1 MNLKISEKLAQ
12 PQVYHYIKWLGRAE
26 YRNID
31 CTMTYTERCYELL
44 DELFALLER
53 LKPVSENG
61 VKSLWLCAR
70 RGSIDDFGQ
79 QFGSYDDLL
88 ADGDIKNYA
97 EYEAYWREMFP
108 DEIEW
113 YQLDAVE
120 DKNRH
125 YRAVLLKHQ
134 HVLEQEGSVR
144 KSTLTDDVSPFIEW
158 LIESVRKSIE
168 ALEEGTYNEIVE
180 KDLPARHRTGTIL
193 RKDLWDLYPEERAEY
208 FENLSQ
214 AEVEEFVAC
223 AVSDKAQL
231 KSKLPSVTAN
241 DFYRFCAMGY
251 KANNYAGSELSPR
264 EQYFKHADGRDSG
277 LGEID
282 PDSPTEFSTWYHDS
296 NRLGGH
302 PWEVCR
308 GGNSTHIDLYVVA
321 DNDGYSLRVAGSST
335 WRSVEAIKFFLA
347 LHRAGLPVVISQAE
361 LLKSRLSGMEKVG
374 IVPVG
379 VWPTYCQSRFPNED
393 VEAFINLPREDEEK
407 MIPRCVWQPLTQIEL
422 Q

>member
-1 MNLKISEKLAQ
+1 MS
-12 PQVYHYIKWLGRAE
+12 
-26 YRNID
+26 
-31 CTMTYTERCYELL
+31 
-44 DELFALLER
+44 
-53 LKPVSENG
+53 
-61 VKSLWLCAR
+61 SLPKR
-70 RGSIDDFGQ
+70 S
-79 QFGSYDDLL
+79 
-88 ADGDIKNYA
+88 
-97 EYEAYWREMFP
+97 
-108 DEIEW
+108 
-113 YQLDAVE
+113 
-120 DKNRH
+120 
-125 YRAVLLKHQ
+125 
-134 HVLEQEGSVR
+134 
-144 KSTLTDDVSPFIEW
+144 
-158 LIESVRKSIE
+158 
-168 ALEEGTYNEIVE
+168 
-180 KDLPARHRTGTIL
+180 RHRTGTIL

-214 AEVEEFVAC
+214 EEVEEFVAC

-231 KSKLPSVTAN
+231 KSKLPAVTAN

-296 NRLGGH
+296 NRHGGH

-321 DNDGYSLRVAGSST
+321 DNDGYSLHVAGSST

-361 LLKSRLSGMEKVG
+361 LLKSRLLGMEKVG

-379 VWPTYCQSRFPNED
+379 VWPAYCHSRFPNED
-393 VEAFINLPREDEEK
+393 VEAFINLPRENEEK

>member
-12 PQVYHYIKWLGRAE
+12 PQVYHYISWLRRAE
-26 YRNID
+26 YRNVN
-31 CTMTYTERCYELL
+31 CTMTYTEWCYELM

-61 VKSLWLCAR
+61 VKSLWLCAQ
-70 RGSIDDFGQ
+70 RGSINDFSQ

-125 YRAVLLKHQ
+125 YRVVLLKHQ

-158 LIESVRKSIE
+158 LIESVRNSIE

-193 RKDLWDLYPEERAEY
+193 RKDLWDLYPEGRAEY

-277 LGEID
+277 LGKKSTQTHQQN
-282 PDSPTEFSTWYHDS
+282 SPRGTTTATGMADI
-296 NRLGGH
+296 LGRFAAEGT
-302 PWEVCR
+302 PPILICTSSPIMTDTLCMSLVLPP
-308 GGNSTHIDLYVVA
+308 GDL
-321 DNDGYSLRVAGSST
+321 
-335 WRSVEAIKFFLA
+335 
-347 LHRAGLPVVISQAE
+347 
-361 LLKSRLSGMEKVG
+361 SRLSNSSWLSTVLDSLWSSLK
-374 IVPVG
+374 
-379 VWPTYCQSRFPNED
+379 QS
-393 VEAFINLPREDEEK
+393 
-407 MIPRCVWQPLTQIEL
+407 C
-422 Q
+422 